1 MRTVIYLT
9 CEQKEGDY
17 LSPRT
22 GRPPSD
28 NPKIERIYIRVTP
41 DEKAEI
47 FEFCEKFKVSM
58 LDLIRK
64 GIEAMKK

>member
-1 MRTVIYLT
+1 M
-9 CEQKEGDY
+9 
-17 LSPRT
+17 SPRI

-47 FEFCEKFKVSM
+47 QEFCKKFKVSM